1 MKPSATPLRLGRLKI
16 HALEGGIQRLDGG
29 AMFGVV
35 PKTLWSRRAP
45 ADEKNRITLGMRCLL
60 VEHDDGLVL
69 IETGLG
75 NKESQK
81 FLEIY
86 GIENHGLNGRTTLE
100 HSLGLAGYRPQD
112 VKTVIDSHLHFDHAG
127 GNTFIAPD
135 DAERRV
141 QLTFPNAEYVMH
153 RGEYEWATHTN
164 ERTAASYF
172 PHNFEPVVAAGKV
185 RFVEG
190 SAPSILPGISGLVTP
205 GHTPNHMAIIIESD
219 GERLVYPADLIPTA
233 AHLPL
238 PWIMGYDVE
247 PLRTLETK
255 RAFYARGIN
264 ENWRLAFV
272 HDPTIVAARLVMGE
286 KGVALAEI
294 ASLEIAERHDMDR

>member
-1 MKPSATPLRLGRLKI
+1 MTAHVTTLSVGKFRI

-45 ADEKNRITLGMRCLL
+45 ADDKNRITLGMRCLL

-75 NKESQK
+75 NKETDK
-81 FLEIY
+81 FLGIY
-86 GIENHGLNGRTTLE
+86 GIENQGANGRTTLE
-100 HSLGLAGYRPQD
+100 DSLALTGFKPED
-112 VKTVIDSHLHFDHAG
+112 VKTVIDTHLHFDHAG
-127 GNTFIAPD
+127 GNTFIAAD
-135 DAERRV
+135 DPQRRV
-141 QLTFPNAEYVMH
+141 QLSFPNAEYVMH
-153 RGEYEWATHTN
+153 RGEHEWATHTN
-164 ERTAASYF
+164 ERTQASYF
-172 PHNFEPVVAAGKV
+172 SHNFEPVIAAGKAQ
-185 RFVEG
+185 FVEG
-190 SAPSILPGISGLVTP
+190 SAPAILPGISGLVTP

-255 RAFYARGIN
+255 RSFYARGIA
-264 ENWRLAFV
+264 EGWRMAFV
-272 HDPTIVAARLVMGE
+272 HDPMIVAARLVEGE
-286 KGVALAEI
+286 KGVGLSELCLVEG
-294 ASLEIAERHDMDR
+294 SETLLSG